1 MLYFPYL
8 DLKREAEKGRT
19 SCELEEKE
27 RMRDREIFREEEM
40 TESIK

>member
-1 MLYFPYL
+1 MLYFPFL
-8 DLKREAEKGRT
+8 DLKRAPEKGRI
-19 SCELEEKE
+19 SSELEEKE